1 MDRDE
6 RQRIRAER
14 YRVLSQK
21 AAQKAEEAY
30 QRSKSM
36 SDAIPMG
43 QPVHGL
49 ADRKY
54 RDKIWNTMGQS
65 VRHSEKA
72 GYWAEKA
79 SSVENNTSIY
89 LDDDNAV
96 EKLESKLRELE
107 RVQETMKAAN
117 KIIRSKKIS
126 EIEKYDKLVELGL
139 TESQV
144 KKLFVPNCFG
154 EIGFAS
160 CSITNNGAN
169 IRRVKQ
175 QLEKARLMKSM
186 ENKEYSIGEINV
198 VENYSEN
205 RIQLF
210 FDGKPDKATRNEL
223 KRNGF
228 RWSGYNGCWQAYINN
243 SSRSFIKKIRENEGI
258 QV

>member
-6 RQRIRAER
+6 RQRVRAER
-14 YRVLSQK
+14 YRELSQK
-21 AAQKAEEAY
+21 AAQRAQSAY

-43 QPVHGL
+43 QPIHGL

-54 RDKIWNTMGQS
+54 REKIWNTMGQS
-65 VRHSEKA
+65 VKHSEKA

-96 EKLESKLRELE
+96 EKLENKLKELE
-107 RVQETMKAAN
+107 RVQDTMKAAN

-126 EIEKYDKLVELGL
+126 EVEKHDKLVELGL

-144 KKLFVPNCFG
+144 RKLFVPNCFG

-160 CSITNNGAN
+160 CTITNNGAN

-175 QLEKARLMKSM
+175 QLEKARTMKSM
-186 ENKEYSIGEINV
+186 VNKEYSIGDIDV

-210 FDGKPDKATRNEL
+210 FDGKPDEAIRNEL

-228 RWSGYNGCWQAYINN
+228 RWSGYNGCWQAYINY
-243 SSRSFIKKIRENEGI
+243 SSKSFIQKIKENEGI
-258 QV
+258 QI

>member
-14 YRVLSQK
+14 YRTLSQK
-21 AAQKAEEAY
+21 AAQKAEDAY

-43 QPVHGL
+43 QPIHGA
-49 ADRKY
+49 ADRRY
-54 RDKIWNTMGQS
+54 REKIWNTMGQS
-65 VRHSEKA
+65 VKHSEKA
-72 GYWAEKA
+72 GYFAEKA

-96 EKLESKLRELE
+96 EKLENKLKELG

-126 EIEKYDKLVELGL
+126 EVEKHDKLVELGL
-139 TESQV
+139 TVSQV
-144 KKLFVPNCFG
+144 RELFVPNCFG

-160 CSITNNGAN
+160 CTITNNGAN

-175 QLEKARLMKSM
+175 QLEKARTMKSM
-186 ENKEYSIGEINV
+186 ENKEYSIGDIDV

-210 FDGKPDKATRNEL
+210 FNGKPDEAVRNEL

-228 RWSGYNGCWQAYINN
+228 RWAGFNGCWQAYINY
-243 SSRSFIKKIRENEGI
+243 SSKLFIKKIKENEGI

>member
-6 RQRIRAER
+6 RKRVRAER
-14 YRVLSQK
+14 YRELSQES
-21 AAQKAEEAY
+21 AQRAESAY

-43 QPVHGL
+43 QPVHGS

-54 RDKIWNTMGQS
+54 REKIWNTMGQS
-65 VRHSEKA
+65 VKHSEKA
-72 GYWAEKA
+72 NYWAEKA
-79 SSVENNTSIY
+79 SSVENNNSIY

-96 EKLESKLRELE
+96 EKLENKLKELE

-117 KIIRSKKIS
+117 KIIRSKKIF
-126 EIEKYDKLVELGL
+126 EVEKHDKLVELGL
-139 TESQV
+139 TENQV
-144 KKLFVPNCFG
+144 RELFVPNGFG

-160 CSITNNGAN
+160 CTITNNGAN

-175 QLEKARLMKSM
+175 QLEKARTMKSM
-186 ENKEYSIGEINV
+186 ENKEYSIGDIDV

-210 FDGKPDKATRNEL
+210 FDGKPDEAVRNEL

-228 RWSGYNGCWQAYINN
+228 RWSGINGCWQAYINY
-243 SSRSFIKKIRENEGI
+243 SSKLFLKKIKENEGI

>member
-6 RQRIRAER
+6 RQRVRAER
-14 YRVLSQK
+14 YRTLSQK
-21 AAQKAEEAY
+21 AAQRAENAY

-54 RDKIWNTMGQS
+54 REKIWNTMGQS
-65 VRHSEKA
+65 VKHSEKA
-72 GYWAEKA
+72 GYWADKA

-96 EKLESKLRELE
+96 EKLENKLRELE

-117 KIIRSKKIS
+117 KIIRSKKTS
-126 EIEKYDKLVELGL
+126 ELEKHDKLVELGL

-144 KKLFVPNCFG
+144 RKLFVPNCFG

-160 CSITNNGAN
+160 CTITNNGAN

-175 QLEKARLMKSM
+175 QLEKARTMKSM
-186 ENKEYSIGEINV
+186 ENKEYSIGDIDV

-210 FDGKPDKATRNEL
+210 FNGKPDEAVRDVL
-223 KRNGF
+223 KKNGF
-228 RWSGYNGCWQAYINN
+228 RWSGYNGCWQAYINY
-243 SSRSFIKKIRENEGI
+243 SSRLFIQKIKENEGI

>member
-6 RQRIRAER
+6 RKRVRAER
-14 YRVLSQK
+14 YRELSQES
-21 AAQKAEEAY
+21 AQRAESAY

-43 QPVHGL
+43 QPGHGV

-54 RDKIWNTMGQS
+54 REKIWNTMGQS
-65 VRHSEKA
+65 VKHSEKA

-96 EKLESKLRELE
+96 EKLENKLKELE

-117 KIIRSKKIS
+117 KIIRSKNMS
-126 EIEKYDKLVELGL
+126 ELEKYDKLLELGL
-139 TESQV
+139 TDSQV
-144 KKLFVPNCFG
+144 RRLFVPNCFG

-160 CSITNNGAN
+160 CSITNNGAS

-175 QLEKARLMKSM
+175 QLEKARSMKSM
-186 ENKEYSIGEINV
+186 ENKEYSVGDIDV

-210 FDGKPDKATRNEL
+210 FNGKPDERVKGVL
-223 KRNGF
+223 KKNGF
-228 RWSGYNGCWQAYINN
+228 RWSGYNGCWQAYINC
-243 SSRSFIKKIRENEGI
+243 SSRLFVNKIKEVGGI
-258 QV
+258 PA